1 MEPGFRQDTVLP
13 PPTPKVLK
21 CTLWLFP
28 WLLSLPMGLGTQVLK
43 PCCMSIG
50 GQCLVAS
57 PSHPFME
64 GKPGAWRGS
73 DFKTLL
79 KIKSKHKHQGSQPHG
94 LLAFPFLASQSCEVA
109 SPRKAQPLSLPRV
122 PWHVRRVR
130 KCQEKGMKK
139 AVALSAEGKKGTRKT
154 NSK

>member
-1 MEPGFRQDTVLP
+1 MEPGFRQDTLLP
-13 PPTPKVLK
+13 PPTPKA
-21 CTLWLFP
+21 TLWLFP

-64 GKPGAWRGS
+64 GKPGARRGS

-122 PWHVRRVR
+122 PWHVRWVR
-130 KCQEKGMKK
+130 KCQEKGKK
-139 AVALSAEGKKGTRKT
+139 KNSGFVCRGEKGNKKNK
-154 NSK
+154 